1 MGMKGM
7 IYAAEIFSGMMYDL
21 LNDPKLVEEANAEFN
36 KRTEK
41 RKYVSPIE

>member
-1 MGMKGM
+1 
-7 IYAAEIFSGMMYDL
+7 MYDL

-41 RKYVSPIE
+41 EICKSN